1 MITTDPK
8 TRKSKTALWFLEEKT
23 RVFSAM
29 DSVYASVAN
38 LTQWADRLIVEG
50 KVDPTE
56 DYKGGVI
63 DPVKKSVAALAALV
77 TDLDR
82 APIPDQALPKSS
94 SMHNSLPDIAAMAVA
109 AEGDG
114 DDVGVG
120 EGGVEGRDAGGV
132 GGGRRKAPASAAP
145 SFGADET
152 VSAFFPPKFR

>member
-56 DYKGGVI
+56 DYQGGVV
-63 DPVKKSVAALAALV
+63 DPVRKSVEALAALV

-82 APIPDQALPKSS
+82 APNVPAELPKST
-94 SMHNSLPDIAAMAVA
+94 SMHNSLPDITAMGVA
-109 AEGDG
+109 AGGGGDKVA
-114 DDVGVG
+114 DDKGTG
-120 EGGVEGRDAGGV
+120 EDP
-132 GGGRRKAPASAAP
+132 GGGRGRKTPASAAP
-145 SFGADET
+145 AFGTDDSG
-152 VSAFFPPKFR
+152 SASFPPKFRYS